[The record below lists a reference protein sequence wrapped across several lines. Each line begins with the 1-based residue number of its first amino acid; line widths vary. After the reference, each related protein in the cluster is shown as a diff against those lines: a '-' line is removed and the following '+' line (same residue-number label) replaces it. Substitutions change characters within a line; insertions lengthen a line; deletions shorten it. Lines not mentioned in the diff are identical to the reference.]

1 MYFFDDVTEIL
12 DFDCCA
18 IAMSRLFD
26 YEKQL
31 LSDQSMIFQREDG

>member
-1 MYFFDDVTEIL
+1 MYFFGDVTEIL
-12 DFDCCA
+12 DFDCC
-18 IAMSRLFD
+18 AMSRLFD